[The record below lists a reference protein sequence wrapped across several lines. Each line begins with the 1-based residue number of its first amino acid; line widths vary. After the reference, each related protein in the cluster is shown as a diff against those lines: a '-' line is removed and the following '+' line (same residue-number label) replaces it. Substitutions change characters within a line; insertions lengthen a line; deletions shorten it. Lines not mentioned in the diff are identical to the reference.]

1 MHSVRQEPSRALPP
15 WSPTQVTCPVSIPD
29 GSGFRPGPSG
39 PTVVL
44 FRLLLCLCRY
54 APDPEPAD
62 CPTGTTA
69 SEWGVDPAG
78 TSPAVRPP
86 TASCFRLPG
95 TIPHIG
101 VSVVTHGGD
110 ASLPVP
116 GPPVVWSR
124 CTARSVPTRP
134 GPHERRSL
142 FTDHPSSRTDP
153 EQSASRSG
161 MQMRTGSVVR
171 RLRVH
176 PAPVF

>member
-1 MHSVRQEPSRALPP
+1 MAPAVAFHLQPRPAFRPPGTIPRTPPS
-15 WSPTQVTCPVSIPD
+15 SPIQVICPVSIPD
-29 GSGFRPGPSG
+29 GSGFRPGQSG

-44 FRLLLCLCRY
+44 FRLRLSLSGY

-101 VSVVTHGGD
+101 CVCRHPRGWRCPACPRPSGGL
-110 ASLPVP
+110 AQAYCPVR
-116 GPPVVWSR
+116 SNA
-124 CTARSVPTRP
+124 ARSPREEVFI
-134 GPHERRSL
+134 HRSSIL
-142 FTDHPSSRTDP
+142 
-153 EQSASRSG
+153 EN
-161 MQMRTGSVVR
+161 GS
-171 RLRVH
+171 
-176 PAPVF
+176 